1 MARVSATSG
10 DRAALVE
17 ARGLRFG
24 YSTNVVLDIDRLAV
38 GTGEVVAVIGHN
50 GSGKTTLLKL
60 INALVGPYEG
70 SLRYGEHEIR
80 TARGRAL
87 LRRSAVYLHQH
98 PYLFR
103 ESVTANVA
111 FGLRARRIARVE
123 RQARI
128 DAALTA
134 LGLHELAGRR
144 ADSLSGGERQ
154 RVALARAVALEPQLL
169 LLDEPT
175 SNIDPASVALIEDA
189 ITAARSSGTTVVV
202 STHNLATAYRV
213 ADRVVSIGAGR
224 IVPER
229 NNVYHGQIVARREAV
244 AWFEFDGGR
253 LIVPDVAGDYR
264 TALVPMDDVFLARQE
279 LISSA
284 QNQVRGRV
292 VAVEP
297 FESLLRVQLDC
308 GFRLQALVTDKAR
321 GQLGLEPGTLLYAG
335 FKASAVRLF

>member
-1 MARVSATSG
+1 M
-10 DRAALVE
+10 
-17 ARGLRFG
+17 
-24 YSTNVVLDIDRLAV
+24 LDIRHLAV
-38 GTGEVVAVIGHN
+38 GAGEVVAVIGHN

-60 INALVGPYEG
+60 INGLIGPYEG
-70 SLRYGEHEIR
+70 SLRYGEHELR
-80 TARGRAL
+80 SARGRAL
-87 LRRSAVYLHQH
+87 LRRQTVYLHQH

-103 ESVTANVA
+103 ESVVANVA
-111 FGLRARRIARVE
+111 FGLRARRIVRTE

-128 DAALTA
+128 DTVLDALE
-134 LGLHELAGRR
+134 LRELAGRR

-154 RVALARAVALEPQLL
+154 RVALARALALQPQLL

-189 ITAARSSGTTVVV
+189 ITSARGRGTAVVV

-213 ADRVVSIGAGR
+213 ADRVVSIAAGR

-229 NNVYHGQIVARREAV
+229 NNVYHGQIFARREAV
-244 AWFEFDGGR
+244 AWFGFDGGR
-253 LIVPDVAGDYR
+253 LVVPDVAGDYR

-284 QNQVRGRV
+284 QNQFRGRV

-297 FESLLRVQLDC
+297 FESVLRVQLDC

-321 GQLGLEPGTLLYAG
+321 GQLGLAPGMLLYAG